1 MKKVTLG
8 VGKLEQVYLRV
19 SVKPCGIERGV
30 SGIDV
35 LSYTTKRRN
44 NNKSSSSNNDNIDN
58 NNNNNNY
65 YYYYYYYY
73 YY

>member
-8 VGKLEQVYLRV
+8 VRKVEQVYLRV
-19 SVKPCGIERGV
+19 GVKPCGIQRGV

-35 LSYTTKRRN
+35 LSVTTKRRN
-44 NNKSSSSNNDNIDN
+44 NNKSSNKN

-65 YYYYYYYY
+65 Y
-73 YY
+73 